1 MGLRDV
7 LLEMDLYFGR
17 KLENAHDAIV
27 RAEYLPIE
35 KRLIKRDFEPTDD
48 LISELRSEQQ
58 ALGILA
64 EGMPALVCAG
74 KAFENYPQIN
84 PGYAVAFGVLT
95 LDGISR
101 FVRGHGLIQSLK
113 EFGEEW
119 LKHATYVDREHP
131 EVHEYPKFPPY
142 RDPF

>member
-17 KLENAHDAIV
+17 KLDNAYDAIV
-27 RAEYLPIE
+27 RGEYLPIE

-48 LISELRSEQQ
+48 LVSELRSEQQ
-58 ALGILA
+58 ALAILA

-84 PGYAVAFGVLT
+84 PGYAVAFGFFV
-95 LDGISR
+95 LDGVSR
-101 FVRGHGLIQSLK
+101 FVQGHGLLGTLK
-113 EFGEEW
+113 EVWDKYIEY
-119 LKHATYVDREHP
+119 ATYVEREFPDRH
-131 EVHEYPKFPPY
+131 HFIDNDYL
-142 RDPF
+142 D